1 MAGHIDLTSQWV
13 AQRFYFRATVD
24 GTQLS
29 LQEVT
34 GLETTNKVI
43 EYRHCDAEEFITQ
56 KRIGMTETSTLKL
69 SKGVFE
75 ADSHFLDMF
84 NEVYEKAYMSETTG
98 RMDILVELL
107 NELGD
112 AIMVWNFHNCIPTKL
127 GGVSL
132 KSDASEAA
140 VEEIEFVYEK
150 MVTEL

>member
-13 AQRFYFRATVD
+13 AHRFYFRATVD
-24 GTQLS
+24 GVQLS

-43 EYRHCDAEEFITQ
+43 EYRHSDSEDFITQ
-56 KRIGMTETSTLKL
+56 KRIGMTETPTLKL

-75 ADSHFLDMF
+75 DDDHFLEIF
-84 NEVYEKAYMSETTG
+84 NKTYDKEYMSTTDG
-98 RMDILVELL
+98 RMDILIELL

-112 AIMVWNFHNCIPTKL
+112 AVMVWNFHNCIPTKI

-140 VEEIEFVYEK
+140 VEELEFVVES
-150 MVTEL
+150 VLFSL